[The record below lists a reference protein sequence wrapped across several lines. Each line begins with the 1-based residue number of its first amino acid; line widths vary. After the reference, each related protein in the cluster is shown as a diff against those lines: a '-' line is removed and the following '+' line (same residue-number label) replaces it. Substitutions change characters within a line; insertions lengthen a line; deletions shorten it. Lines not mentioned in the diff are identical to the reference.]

1 MKNRVIT
8 IFGTA
13 KATRADPVLT
23 TAEQAGKALAE
34 NGFVIANGGY
44 GGTMLV
50 GARGAA
56 QAGGEVIGVTCSA
69 FKRSSANE
77 YVTQEIVTASLRERL
92 AELIELGAG
101 YIVLAGGTGTLLEL
115 AQVWEMKNKG
125 FAGADKP
132 IIIVGP
138 FWKELVDM
146 IAKIDAESVDCLQTV
161 ETAKEAVE
169 YLSGFFKNER
179 TI

>member
-1 MKNRVIT
+1 MKGRVIT

-13 KATRADPVLT
+13 KAAPADPVLA
-23 TAEQAGKALAE
+23 TAERAGKALAE
-34 NGFVIANGGY
+34 KGFVIANGGY
-44 GGTMLV
+44 GGTMLA

-56 QAGGEVIGVTCSA
+56 QAGGKVIGVTCSA

-77 YVTQEIVTASLRERL
+77 YVTQEIVTASLQERL
-92 AELIELGAG
+92 AKLIELGAG
-101 YIVLAGGTGTLLEL
+101 FIVLAGGTGTLLEL

-125 FAGADKP
+125 FAGADKQ

-138 FWKELVDM
+138 FWQRLVDM
-146 IAKIDAESVDCLQTV
+146 IAKIDAESINCLQTV
-161 ETAKEAVE
+161 ETAKGAVE

>member
-1 MKNRVIT
+1 MKSRVIT

-13 KATRADPVLT
+13 KADPDDPVLA

-34 NGFVIANGGY
+34 EGFAIANGGY
-44 GGTMLV
+44 GGTMLAA
-50 GARGAA
+50 ARGAA
-56 QAGGEVIGVTCSA
+56 QAGSEVIGVTCSA
-69 FKRSSANE
+69 FKRNSANE
-77 YVTQEIVTASLRERL
+77 YVTQEIVTASLQERL
-92 AELIELGAG
+92 AKLIELGAG
-101 YIVLAGGTGTLLEL
+101 FIVLAGGTGTLLEL

-125 FAGADKP
+125 FADADKP

-138 FWKELVDM
+138 FWKRLVDM
-146 IAKIDAESVDCLQTV
+146 IAKIDAKSVNCLQTV

>member
-1 MKNRVIT
+1 MTGRVIT

-13 KATRADPVLT
+13 KTAETDPVLA

-34 NGFVIANGGY
+34 RGFVIANGGY
-44 GGTMLV
+44 GGTMLAA
-50 GARGAA
+50 ARGAV

-77 YVTQEIVTASLRERL
+77 YITKEIVTASLQERL
-92 AELIELGAG
+92 AKLIELGAG

-125 FAGADKP
+125 FAGTDKP

-138 FWKELVDM
+138 FWKKLVDM
-146 IAKIDAESVDCLQTV
+146 IAEMDAESIECLQTV

-169 YLSGFFKNER
+169 ILSRFFKNER